1 MIHYKKYFY
10 IISLMMIGGSSIVC
24 TGPDS
29 LTKWPTAAWEVSS
42 ATSQGMNYDS
52 LAAFSRELESGELGY
67 IDGMLVIRNGT
78 IVFEKEYTND
88 YDSLFITT
96 NTEPGMYNY
105 FDPKWHPYYKDTRLH
120 TMQSVSKSLT
130 AAAVGI
136 ALKNGQIPGLDA
148 KIINYFDG
156 YESSTPD
163 HRRDDMTIR
172 DVLTM
177 TTGIQWD
184 ESSMPYTDSTS
195 NCVQMEKSSDWVQY
209 VIDQPMA
216 FEPGEKFEYNS
227 GATMLLSNLIKNT
240 TGLDLTDYVET
251 NLFDVLG
258 ITDYYWK
265 HTPRGLTDAEGGLYL
280 TPKDL
285 AKFGY
290 LYLHNGKWDDKQVLP
305 ENWVETTLAKPVD
318 TGSPWFKY
326 SFQWW
331 LMPYGNDHTA
341 LLASGLGGQRMIVLP
356 ELDIVAVFTGWNIYE
371 IPALNSWMAMNKII
385 NAVDIEMNLYPKL
398 FILAIYFSILLGIG
412 FFASKRI
419 TNISDYYVGGKK
431 LGYWIAAL
439 SARSTGESGWLLI
452 GVTGMGALMGVSAM
466 WIVVGEV
473 IGVFFSWQFMAKKFK
488 RMTDDYGSIT
498 IPDFLVSHFRS
509 STHLI
514 RVLAATALSLF
525 VIIYVSAQIDITG
538 KTFES
543 FLGFNYYTGIAIGFG
558 IVVLYIFS
566 GGFLAVAWSDFF
578 QGSLMFVGL
587 LVLPIIA
594 FFSLSSDASI
604 IDGLYSIDP
613 ALLDIWGPGGLNW
626 INFVTVA
633 GLISIGIGFMGS
645 PQVYVRFIAIKS
657 EAEVEKGKWV
667 AIFYTLLTDTAA
679 VMIGIMGRYM
689 LTKAGQDPEAV
700 LGNAGE
706 NVLAMLLNQVMP
718 MVIIGVYIAA
728 VLSAVMSTVDSLLV
742 VASSAVTRDFYQ
754 QIFHPDIDEKWLI
767 SLSKKVTLGLAL
779 LALGVAL
786 TVSVLSPD
794 RTVFWFVIFGWSG
807 IAATFCPV
815 IILSLFWPDY
825 TEKGAIASM
834 VTGFLC
840 VPIFKFIVP
849 AIDGIGIYFD
859 KLDVMLPSVLLA
871 MSAGYIVSRTMK
883 G

>member
-1 MIHYKKYFY
+1 MGAVN
-10 IISLMMIGGSSIVC
+10 LAC

-29 LTKWPTAAWEVSS
+29 PTKWPTISWGVTS

-52 LAAFSRELESGELGY
+52 LASFSAELESGDLGY
-67 IDGMLVIRNGT
+67 IDGMLVIRNGM
-78 IVFEKEYTND
+78 IIFEKEYTND
-88 YDSLFITT
+88 YDSLFNST
-96 NTEPGMYNY
+96 NTEPGKYNY
-105 FDPKWHPYYKDTRLH
+105 YDPNWHPYYNKTRLH
-120 TMQSVSKSLT
+120 TMQSVSKSIT

-136 ALKNGQIPGLDA
+136 ALKNGKIQGLDA
-148 KIINYFDG
+148 KIMDYFDG

-163 HRRDDMTIR
+163 PKRDAMTIR

-195 NCVQMEKSSDWVQY
+195 NCVQMEKSTDWIQY
-209 VIDQPMA
+209 IIDQPMA
-216 FEPGEKFEYNS
+216 FEPGEKYEYNS
-227 GATMLLSNLIKNT
+227 GATMLLSYLINKT
-240 TGLDLTDYVET
+240 TGQDLTDYVET
-251 NLFDVLG
+251 NLFDILG

-265 HTPRGLTDAEGGLYL
+265 HTPKGLTDAEGGLYL
-280 TPKDL
+280 TPRDI

-290 LYLHNGKWDDKQVLP
+290 LYLHNGKWDGKQVLP
-305 ENWVETTLAKPVD
+305 ENWVDITRTKPVD
-318 TGSPWFKY
+318 TASPWFKY

-331 LMPYGNDHTA
+331 LMTYGDNHTA
-341 LLASGLGGQRMIVLP
+341 LLASGLGGQRMIILP
-356 ELDIVAVFTGWNIYE
+356 ELNIVAVFTGWNIYE
-371 IPALNSWMAMNKII
+371 MPALNSWMAMNKII
-385 NAVDIEMNLYPKL
+385 NAVDVEMNHNPKL

-419 TNISDYYVGGKK
+419 TNISDYYVGGKR

-466 WIVVGEV
+466 WIVVGEI

-488 RMTDDYGSIT
+488 RMTDEYNSIT
-498 IPDFLVSHFRS
+498 IPDFLVSHFKS
-509 STHLI
+509 STHTI
-514 RVLAATALSLF
+514 RILAATALSLF
-525 VIIYVSAQIDITG
+525 VVIYVSAQIDITG

-578 QGSLMFVGL
+578 QGSLMFAGL
-587 LVLPIIA
+587 ILLPIVAYI
-594 FFSLSSDASI
+594 SLSSDASI
-604 IDGLYSIDP
+604 INGLYALDP
-613 ALLDIWGPGGLNW
+613 ALLNIWGPGGFNW
-626 INFVTVA
+626 VNFATVT
-633 GLISIGIGFMGS
+633 GLVSIGIGFMGS

-657 EAEVEKGKWV
+657 EDEVERGKWV

-679 VMIGIMGRYM
+679 VMIGILGRYM
-689 LTKAGQDPEAV
+689 LTKTGQDPEAV
-700 LGNAGE
+700 LGTAGE
-706 NVLAMLLNQVMP
+706 NVLAMLLNHVMP
-718 MVIIGVYIAA
+718 TVIIGIYIAA

-754 QIFHPDIDEKWLI
+754 QILHPDIKGKNLI
-767 SLSKKVTLGLAL
+767 RLSRIITIALACC
-779 LALGVAL
+779 ALVVAL
-786 TVSVLSPD
+786 TVSILSPD
-794 RTVFWFVIFGWSG
+794 RTIFWFVIFGWSG

-815 IILSLFWPDY
+815 IILSLFWPNY

-840 VPIFKFIVP
+840 VPIFKFIAP
-849 AIDGIGIYFD
+849 AMDGIGIYFD

-871 MSAGYIVSRTMK
+871 MIAGYIVSKTINS
-883 G
+883 